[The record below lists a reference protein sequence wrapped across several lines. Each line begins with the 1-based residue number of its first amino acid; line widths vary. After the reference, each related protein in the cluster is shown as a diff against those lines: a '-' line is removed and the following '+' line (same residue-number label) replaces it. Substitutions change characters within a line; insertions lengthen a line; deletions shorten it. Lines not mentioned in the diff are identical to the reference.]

1 MTAVRDQIYL
11 VGGNWD
17 INVLRYGNWM
27 IEDELSGRYPDTYI
41 DSFY

>member
-1 MTAVRDQIYL
+1 MIAVRDQNYL

-27 IEDELSGRYPDTYI
+27 IEDGLSGRCPDTYI